1 MAGLRLTDGTTTVTL
16 TSSPW
21 LGATYT
27 PEAAEFGVTEVTET
41 AVCVIEGSAATIRA
55 AVNAIELLLHDAWQR
70 DRVQN
75 ARLYVEYRPLDSDS
89 YFRSV
94 VVGGSVQWSSNP
106 AKRRLSASTNTVE
119 LAITWT
125 RRNWWEGD
133 EAELQLSTSNA
144 AAATGGRTIY
154 NHDDSGTGHDN
165 WVQIA
170 AAQVTGDLPGAC
182 RVQLANSVG
191 SARSYR
197 KLFLGVNAYSDPGN
211 LTHMLEAESAS
222 GGGTVTSDANCSN
235 SSRLDIAPS
244 SSTITLTWSLS
255 AAQLQRTRGRW
266 FRLLLRV
273 NDHSGDLRV
282 RPQVRDASGAYTLW
296 SGDAVVLPSQYGGIF
311 DLGSVPLPPGGYASA
326 YGALTLAIQFT
337 GTSVTELDFVQLTP
351 LDSFRY
357 LECMGSVANGESVV
371 DNGYDGLAYVLSGS
385 AYLPLVAPRG
395 EPLML
400 FPGLTQRVIV
410 LQQNLTGNSQ
420 APIADTF
427 SVRVWHR
434 PRRRTI

>member
-1 MAGLRLTDGTTTVTL
+1 MAGLRLTDGTTTMTL

-21 LGATYT
+21 LGATYA
-27 PEAAEFGVTEVTET
+27 PEAAEFGAETITET

-55 AVNAIELLLHDAWQR
+55 AVNALETLLHDAWLR
-70 DRVQN
+70 SRVQN
-75 ARLYVEYRPLDSDS
+75 ARLWVEYRPIDSDG
-89 YFRSV
+89 YFRSEV
-94 VVGGSVQWSSNP
+94 LGGSVQWSSNP
-106 AKRRLSASTNTVE
+106 AKRRLDASTNTVE
-119 LAITWT
+119 VAVTWT
-125 RRNWWEGD
+125 RRNWWEG
-133 EAELQLSTSNA
+133 AEVELELSTSNQ

-170 AAQVTGDLPGAC
+170 AAQVAGDLPGAV

-197 KLFLGVNAYSDPGN
+197 KVWLGVNSYSDPAN
-211 LTHMLEAESAS
+211 FAHVLEAESAS
-222 GGGTVTSDANCSN
+222 GGGSVVSDANCSN
-235 SSRLDIAPS
+235 GSRLDIAPNA
-244 SSTITLTWSLS
+244 STITLTWSLS
-255 AAQLQRTRGRW
+255 AAQLQRTQGRW

-282 RPQVRDASGAYTLW
+282 RPEVRDASGTYTLW
-296 SGDAVVLPSQYGGIF
+296 SGDSVVLRSLYGGIY
-311 DLGSVPLPPGGYASA
+311 DLGSVPLPPGGFATA
-326 YGALTLAIQFT
+326 YGALTLALQFT
-337 GTSVTELDFVQLTP
+337 GTSLTELDFVQLTP

-371 DNGYDGLAYVLSGS
+371 DNGYEGLAYVLSS
-385 AYLPLVAPRG
+385 AAYLPLVSPRG

-400 FPGLTQRVIV
+400 TPGRLQRVFV
-410 LQQNLTGNSQ
+410 LQQNLTGNSL
-420 APIADTF
+420 APIGDTMA
-427 SVRVWHR
+427 VRVWHR